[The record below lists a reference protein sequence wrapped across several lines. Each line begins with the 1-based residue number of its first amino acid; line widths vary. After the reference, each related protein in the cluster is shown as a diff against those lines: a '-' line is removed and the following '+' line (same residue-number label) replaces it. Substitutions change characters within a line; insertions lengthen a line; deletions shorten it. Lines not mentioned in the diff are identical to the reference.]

1 MHAAEG
7 KAVTLVCRVYS
18 NPLARVCIMIEDT
31 MKLIEGDQ
39 IHILDD
45 HDVLDVDADHVDHD
59 NYLSDQV
66 LWYKDTMKLIEGDRI
81 HMASVG
87 NTYKLSIAGFYIM
100 WS

>member
-45 HDVLDVDADHVDHD
+45 HDVLDVDADHVDHAD
-59 NYLSDQV
+59 GNVGDGDV
-66 LWYKDTMKLIEGDRI
+66 GDDVTREILISMVMLMMGMVI
-81 HMASVG
+81 
-87 NTYKLSIAGFYIM
+87 IM
-100 WS
+100 MMF